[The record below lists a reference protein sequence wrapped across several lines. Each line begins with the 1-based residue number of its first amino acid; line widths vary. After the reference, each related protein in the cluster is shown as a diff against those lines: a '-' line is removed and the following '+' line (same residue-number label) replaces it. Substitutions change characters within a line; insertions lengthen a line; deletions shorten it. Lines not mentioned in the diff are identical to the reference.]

1 MEDFNVKLTLA
12 YDGTDFHGFQ
22 RQPGLRTVQG
32 ELETWLSGV
41 AGQAVEVIGAS
52 RTDAGVHARAQA
64 VQFDAVKVPIPIER
78 LLLFSKG
85 TLPPDI
91 VVTNVEKVPENYH
104 VRFNALWKTYRYVLD
119 LGKVPDV
126 FQKRFAYH
134 VATPIIATAMQTAAD
149 QLLGTHDFTSFCTA
163 RAQQENKVRTIYQI
177 SCQRQADDLMY
188 IDVTGNG
195 FLHHMVRNIVGSLVA
210 IGNGKM
216 AIDAIPAIL
225 NAKDR
230 RMAGPTAPAHGLTLW
245 HIEYQKRWS

>member
-1 MEDFNVKLTLA
+1 MEVFNVKLTLA

-32 ELETWLSGV
+32 VLETWLSGV
-41 AGQAVEVIGAS
+41 AGQAVEVTGAS
-52 RTDAGVHARAQA
+52 RTDAGVHAKAQA
-64 VQFDAVKVPIPIER
+64 VQFDAVKVPIPPER

-91 VVTNVEKVPENYH
+91 VVTKVEKVSEHHH
-104 VRFNALWKTYRYVLD
+104 VRFDALWKTYRYVLD
-119 LGKVPDV
+119 FGEVPDV
-126 FQKRFAYH
+126 FRRRYAYH
-134 VATPIIATAMQTAAD
+134 VAYPVDDEKMQTAAD

-195 FLHHMVRNIVGSLVA
+195 FLHHMVRNIVGTLVA
-210 IGNGKM
+210 IGTGKM
-216 AIDAIPAIL
+216 AVDAIPAIL
-225 NAKDR
+225 EAKDR
-230 RMAGPTAPAHGLTLW
+230 QKAGPTAPAHGLTLC